1 MLDNSQG
8 NQPHITDQNQKDTLF
23 LEKLE
28 MIERLAATIAHD
40 VRNPLGTVNT
50 SLFVIRTAIE
60 RNQPERIEKA
70 LNLAERNI
78 KRCDSILTDFLNIT
92 QMKELRIIP
101 VNIDAWLKKIIEGL
115 DLPQNIEVISAL
127 NCDRIFNIDPD
138 QLGRAI
144 TNVVKNGLQAIKD
157 ALPGE
162 MIITIESGTGDN
174 TFFISVSDTGAG
186 IPDEIVS
193 RVYEPL
199 FSARHFGI
207 GLGLT
212 VAKEIAERHRGAIAI
227 QTKAGSGTK
236 VTFSIPAV

>member
-1 MLDNSQG
+1 MPDSIQDH
-8 NQPHITDQNQKDTLF
+8 QPNIQKLHQKDSLF

-28 MIERLAATIAHD
+28 MLERLAATIAHD

-50 SLFVIRTAIE
+50 SLFAIRTAIE

-78 KRCDSILTDFLNIT
+78 KRCDSILSEFLNIT

-115 DLPQNIEVISAL
+115 NLSQNIEIISIL
-127 NCDRIFNIDPD
+127 NCDLIFNIDPD

-144 TNVVKNGLQAIKD
+144 TNVVKNGSQAIKD
-157 ALPGE
+157 ASPAE
-162 MIITIESGTGDN
+162 MIITIESGSGDGS
-174 TFFISVSDTGAG
+174 FFISVTDTGAG

-199 FSARHFGI
+199 FSARHFGM

-212 VAKEIAERHRGAIAI
+212 VAKEITERHRGTIAI
-227 QTKAGSGTK
+227 QSKAGSGTK
-236 VTFSIPAV
+236 VTFNIPVI